1 MNWTRKIA
9 FITSLLVLVLYFYSC
24 SRPVI
29 LELLEGFN
37 RVDPSLDYEPGN
49 FGRTFHAE
57 LLIADLHA
65 DSVLLGR
72 DLNTQSDRG
81 HADIPRLLLGNVGIQ
96 GFGVVT
102 RVPKSVISFEPLNVS
117 ECDLDLM
124 TALARYANWPVNTH
138 GSLLARALHQASM
151 LRAFENKSD
160 GKLRILETQQHL
172 QKFLIDRRRNS
183 ALIAGF
189 LGLEGAHALQTDL
202 SCGNEVSVN
211 LRNIEVL
218 FNAGFR
224 MIGLVHL
231 FDNVFGGSSDGVAK
245 YGLTG
250 LGKALIK
257 RMGELRM
264 IVDLAHASPALIHD
278 TTVFINTLAR
288 PPALAVSHTG
298 VRGTCNNNRNIS
310 DDNLIKIIESG
321 GIVGI
326 GFFPR
331 AVCGASVH
339 EIVRAIRYLA
349 DLRPDAIE
357 HIALGSDFDGFVTI
371 PFDASGVVK
380 LTDAL
385 LLEPVDK
392 RTSGSRGRFSK
403 KQIKSIMGDNV
414 IRFLASALPP

>member
-1 MNWTRKIA
+1 MNWISKITC
-9 FITSLLVLVLYFYSC
+9 ITSLLVLVFYFYSC

-29 LELLEGFN
+29 LGILEGFN
-37 RVDPSLDYEPGN
+37 RVDPRPDYEPGN
-49 FGRTFHAE
+49 FGKNLHSE

-72 DLNTQSDRG
+72 DLITQSERG

-102 RVPKSVISFEPLNVS
+102 RVPKSVISFEPLKVS

-138 GSLLARALHQASM
+138 RSLLARALHQSGM

-160 GKLRILETQQHL
+160 GKLRIIETQQHL
-172 QKFLIDRRRNS
+172 KNFLIERRRNL
-183 ALIAGF
+183 ALVAGF
-189 LGLEGAHALQTDL
+189 LALEGAHALQTDL
-202 SCGNEVSVN
+202 SCGTEVSVN
-211 LRNIEVL
+211 LRNVDVL

-245 YGLTG
+245 YGLTE

-264 IVDLAHASPALIHD
+264 IVDLAHASPALVRD
-278 TTVFINTLAR
+278 TTEFINTLAR
-288 PPALAVSHTG
+288 PPAVAVSHTG

-310 DDNLIKIIESG
+310 DDNLIRIIERG

-357 HIALGSDFDGFVTI
+357 HIALGSDFDGFVTV
-371 PFDASGVVK
+371 PFDASELVK

-385 LLEPVDK
+385 LAEPVDK
-392 RTSGSRGRFSK
+392 GTSSSRSRFSRK
-403 KQIKSIMGDNV
+403 EIKSIMGENV
-414 IRFLASALPP
+414 IRFLSSALPP